1 MAVNTQFFG
10 YNFVSR
16 QFPYRFSQ
24 LMRCIPFFVITCL
37 ALSGSAAF
45 AMETL
50 RVGIFPNV
58 THAQGLVAA
67 NMSREGKGWFESR
80 LGEPVKIEWM
90 IYNAG
95 SSAMEGIFTRA
106 LDMTFVGPSP
116 AVNGY
121 ARANGK
127 DVRVLS
133 GAMRGGEA
141 LVVRGTDIRTP
152 EDLRGKS
159 IATPQLGNTQDV
171 QCRSWLLDHG
181 IKVTLTGGEARVIP
195 TANPDIL
202 SLIQQNRL
210 DAAWTVE
217 PWVTRL
223 IKEGG
228 CQIFHADPNA
238 LTTILIGRVGFLNER
253 PEIAKKFVQA
263 LDELTAW
270 IKANPDEA
278 KRRVRDELSAIT
290 KKEIKQSLVNEAW
303 TRLVFDNSISV
314 DPFES
319 FIAKARQVGFLRAS
333 INLQNLIWNP

>member
-1 MAVNTQFFG
+1 MSVITLKFG
-10 YNFVSR
+10 YHSASR
-16 QFPYRFSQ
+16 KFPYRFSQ
-24 LMRCIPFFVITCL
+24 LMHCIQFFAIAAI
-37 ALSGSAAF
+37 ALSGSLGL

-50 RVGIFPNV
+50 HIGLFPNI

-80 LGEPVKIEWM
+80 LGEPIKIEWM

-141 LVVRGTDIRTP
+141 LVVRGANIRTP

-195 TANPDIL
+195 TANPDTL
-202 SLIQQNRL
+202 SLMQQGRL

-223 IKEGG
+223 LNEGE
-228 CQIFHADPNA
+228 CHILHSDPNA
-238 LTTILIGRVGFLNER
+238 LTTILIGRVGFLNEN

-263 LDELTAW
+263 LEELTVW
-270 IKANPDEA
+270 IKANPEEA

-290 KKEIKQSLVNEAW
+290 KKEIKPSLVNEAW
-303 TRLVFDNSISV
+303 ARLVFDNTISV

-319 FIAKARQVGFLRAS
+319 FIAKARQVGFLRAT
-333 INLQNLIWNP
+333 INLQHLIWNP